1 MSGSEH
7 SALEHKDLESY
18 APYRMLFDR
27 FPRGEQALRG
37 ITATNH
43 EDTLFVTK
51 VYSTA
56 EGKMTFITVPKNA
69 EQFADSL
76 FMISIFRIIKGLGY
90 EIKAS
95 TKEVPVKVLASSHS
109 EWFAGY
115 VNAWLDNGG
124 QSAETGSSKYSKGYY
139 SYQSQAVKARYGSQ
153 HLDHLKLSSDTPG
166 SLLSKMETFTKEHWG
181 LRAQI
186 SLLFKAIAPTTCAIP
201 LRSFLRSAQDLQKR
215 KIRKNLPFQNG
226 GIFTPAEVSLMKH
239 QSSAEIAVIDATKL
253 RLNTR
258 DEDLALN
265 FDSVISD
272 YRVAM
277 RRLDERA
284 KPIIALRAPVL
295 FPKSKRKPDVIWSK
309 KRLDEKLQL
318 MADKDLPAFS
328 PMQFDHRIT
337 KIREEYIVSINDIS
351 DLSYGTAFGVP
362 EDISDELERVLREYC
377 LLLRSRAE

>member
-1 MSGSEH
+1 MDNS
-7 SALEHKDLESY
+7 LLDRDLPSY
-18 APYRMLFDR
+18 APYRVLFDR

-37 ITATNH
+37 INATNH

-51 VYSTA
+51 VYSTD
-56 EGKMTFITVPKNA
+56 EGKKTFITVPKNA

-76 FMISIFRIIKGLGY
+76 FMISIFTIIKGLGY

-95 TKEVPVKVLASSHS
+95 TKEVPVKILATNHS

-115 VNAWLDNGG
+115 VNAWLDKGG
-124 QSAETGSSKYSKGYY
+124 RSAESGSSKYSKGYF
-139 SYQSQAVKARYGSQ
+139 SYQSQAIKASHGSK

-166 SLLSKMETFTKEHWG
+166 SFLSKMETFTKEHWG

-186 SLLFKAIAPTTCAIP
+186 SLLFKAIAPTKSVIP
-201 LRSFLRSAQDLQKR
+201 LHTFLRSAADLQRR
-215 KIRKNLPFQNG
+215 KIRKSLPFQNG
-226 GIFTPAEVSLMKH
+226 GVFTPSEVSLMKH
-239 QSSAEIAVIDATKL
+239 QSSAEIAVVDATRT

-265 FDSVISD
+265 FESVISE
-272 YRVAM
+272 YRSAM
-277 RRLDERA
+277 KRLDERA
-284 KPIIALRAPVL
+284 KPIIALRAPIL

-328 PMQFDHRIT
+328 PAQFDHRVLRVREDYIT
-337 KIREEYIVSINDIS
+337 SIVDESDIS
-351 DLSYGTAFGVP
+351 FGNAFGVP
-362 EDISDELERVLREYC
+362 EDISEELSRVLREYC
-377 LLLRSRAE
+377 SLLRSRAD